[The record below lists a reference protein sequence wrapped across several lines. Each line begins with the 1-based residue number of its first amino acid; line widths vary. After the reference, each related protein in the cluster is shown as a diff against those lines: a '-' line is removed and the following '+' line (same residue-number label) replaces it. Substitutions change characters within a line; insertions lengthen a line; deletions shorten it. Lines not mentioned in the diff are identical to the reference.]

1 MKRITLILGVVA
13 VMVAMLVALAAP
25 AMAQGKGGN
34 HNNGGGKDNG
44 GINNRVDN
52 RVDNDLNSVDN
63 DLGRLDNGLDNR
75 ADLDDGNFFESPIP
89 PVVPAAVPPVPPVLT
104 DDVDTTTVEPGD
116 TLFGIAQEQLGP
128 DASPELITNQVDSI
142 HDLNR
147 DVIGDNPH
155 MIFPGQHL
163 QMPSNR

>member
-1 MKRITLILGVVA
+1 MKRITIVLGVVA

-25 AMAQGKGGN
+25 AMAKDNGGG

-52 RVDNDLNSVDN
+52 DNSVDN

-89 PVVPAAVPPVPPVLT
+89 PVVPAAVPPVSPVLT

-128 DASPELITNQVDSI
+128 EASPQLITNQVDTI

-163 QMPSNR
+163 RMPSHR

>member
-1 MKRITLILGVVA
+1 MKRITLVLGVVA

-25 AMAQGKGGN
+25 AMA
-34 HNNGGGKDNG
+34 KDNG

-63 DLGRLDNGLDNR
+63 DLGPLDNGLDNS
-75 ADLDDGNFFESPIP
+75 ADLNDGDLVDF
-89 PVVPAAVPPVPPVLT
+89 PACFPFCEDAI
-104 DDVDTTTVEPGD
+104 VDPGD

-128 DASPELITNQVDSI
+128 DAPAQLIPDQVDTI
-142 HDLNR
+142 HNLNR

-163 QMPSNR
+163 RMPSHR

>member
-1 MKRITLILGVVA
+1 MKRITLVLGVVA

-25 AMAQGKGGN
+25 AMAKD
-34 HNNGGGKDNG
+34 NGGHGNGDKDNGGHNNG
-44 GINNRVDN
+44 GINNRA
-52 RVDNDLNSVDN
+52 DNDLS
-63 DLGRLDNGLDNR
+63 RLDNGLDNR

-89 PVVPAAVPPVPPVLT
+89 PVVPAVVPPVPPVMT
-104 DDVDTTTVEPGD
+104 DAVDTTTVEPGD

-128 DASPELITNQVDSI
+128 DAPPELIPNEVNRI

-163 QMPSNR
+163 RMASHR

>member
-34 HNNGGGKDNG
+34 HDNGGGKDNG

-52 RVDNDLNSVDN
+52 DLNSVDN
-63 DLGRLDNGLDNR
+63 DLGPLDNGLDNS
-75 ADLDDGNFFESPIP
+75 ADLNDGDLVDF
-89 PVVPAAVPPVPPVLT
+89 PACFPFCEDAI
-104 DDVDTTTVEPGD
+104 VDPGD

-128 DASPELITNQVDSI
+128 DATPELIPDQVNRI

>member
-1 MKRITLILGVVA
+1 MKRITLVLGVVA

-25 AMAQGKGGN
+25 AMAKD
-34 HNNGGGKDNG
+34 NGGGKDNG
-44 GINNRVDN
+44 GHNNGAINNR
-52 RVDNDLNSVDN
+52 VDN

-89 PVVPAAVPPVPPVLT
+89 PVVPAAVPPVSPVLT

-128 DASPELITNQVDSI
+128 EASPQLITNQVDTI

-163 QMPSNR
+163 RMPSHR

>member
-13 VMVAMLVALAAP
+13 VMVAMLVALSAP
-25 AMAQGKGGN
+25 AMAKDNGGN
-34 HNNGGGKDNG
+34 NNGGGHNNG
-44 GINNRVDN
+44 GINNR
-52 RVDNDLNSVDN
+52 VDN

-75 ADLDDGNFFESPIP
+75 ADLDDGDFFEPPIP
-89 PVVPAAVPPVPPVLT
+89 PVVPAVVPPVPPVMT
-104 DDVDTTTVEPGD
+104 EAVDTTTVEPGD

-128 DASPELITNQVDSI
+128 DAPSELISDQVNTI
-142 HDLNR
+142 HNLNR

-163 QMPSNR
+163 RMPSHR

>member
-25 AMAQGKGGN
+25 AMAQDNGGN

-52 RVDNDLNSVDN
+52 DLNSVDNDLNSVDN
-63 DLGRLDNGLDNR
+63 DLGRLDNGLDNS
-75 ADLDDGNFFESPIP
+75 ADLNDGDSVDF
-89 PVVPAAVPPVPPVLT
+89 PACFPFCEDAI
-104 DDVDTTTVEPGD
+104 VDPGD

-128 DASPELITNQVDSI
+128 DAPPELSTNQVDSI

-155 MIFPGQHL
+155 MIHPGEHL

>member
-52 RVDNDLNSVDN
+52 SVDN

-75 ADLDDGNFFESPIP
+75 ADLDEGNFF
-89 PVVPAAVPPVPPVLT
+89 VPPVPPVLT
-104 DDVDTTTVEPGD
+104 DAVDTTTVVDPGD

-128 DASPELITNQVDSI
+128 DATPELIPDQVNRI

-155 MIFPGQHL
+155 MIFPGQEL
-163 QMPSNR
+163 RMPSNR

>member
-25 AMAQGKGGN
+25 AMAQDKGGN
-34 HNNGGGKDNG
+34 HSNGGGKDNG
-44 GINNRVDN
+44 GINNRVH
-52 RVDNDLNSVDN
+52 NDLNSVDN

-75 ADLDDGNFFESPIP
+75 ADLNDGDLVDF
-89 PVVPAAVPPVPPVLT
+89 PACFPFCEDAI
-104 DDVDTTTVEPGD
+104 VDPGD

-128 DASPELITNQVDSI
+128 DAPPELINNQVDTI

>member
-52 RVDNDLNSVDN
+52 
-63 DLGRLDNGLDNR
+63 DLGRLDNGLDNP
-75 ADLDDGNFFESPIP
+75 ADLDDGDLVNFPGCFPFCEDAI
-89 PVVPAAVPPVPPVLT
+89 
-104 DDVDTTTVEPGD
+104 VDPGD

-128 DASPELITNQVDSI
+128 DAPPELIPDQVDRI

>member
-25 AMAQGKGGN
+25 AMAKDNGGN
-34 HNNGGGKDNG
+34 NNGGGHNNG
-44 GINNRVDN
+44 GINNR
-52 RVDNDLNSVDN
+52 VDN

-75 ADLDDGNFFESPIP
+75 VDLDQGDFFEPPIP
-89 PVVPAAVPPVPPVLT
+89 PVMTEA
-104 DDVDTTTVEPGD
+104 VDTTTVEPGD

-128 DASPELITNQVDSI
+128 DAPPELIPDQVNTI
-142 HDLNR
+142 HNLNR

-163 QMPSNR
+163 RMPSHR